1 LTGKET
7 EYVGDQMSCAPLTPT
22 SSLIWA
28 QEAKTTFVAAHF
40 LHFVALLSIPQ
51 AYVQIPLSD
60 LLPSSPASSLLVL
73 DTTYSP
79 SIPLPIKLGD
89 ANLDGFPDLLLI
101 TSNPSDQSRTPK
113 LLLSEPCAKGLGG
126 CNENGNG
133 RRGFELVTKGAE
145 PLEAVKDA
153 RGVSFLDMDEDVSI
167 CTSDSTYGL
176 T

>member
-1 LTGKET
+1 
-7 EYVGDQMSCAPLTPT
+7 
-22 SSLIWA
+22 
-28 QEAKTTFVAAHF
+28 
-40 LHFVALLSIPQ
+40 LHSEALLSTPQ

-101 TSNPSDQSRTPK
+101 VSNPDQSRTPK

-126 CNENGNG
+126 CDENGNG

-145 PLEAVKDA
+145 PLETVKDA
-153 RGVSFLDMDEDVSI
+153 RGVSFLDMDEDVGI
-167 CTSDSTYGL
+167 YFFDSTYGVEL
-176 T
+176 TCMQGYAGYHRAEKWATDTRHCVVCPEQLLL